1 MRRKRWLRARLPQI
15 PSSHRTRWPQLL
27 DDKRWPVLFDDKR
40 NCFNNQ
46 DRGTNLDELYQ
57 STATANTWGIA
68 DFAYGGAP
76 TVIVYRGDNNN
87 EPLIIWSEQGARQ
100 GCTIGSLTTCYGL
113 IPTNNSI
120 IENLDIEVISVID
133 DSTFIC
139 PDWFNALTA
148 YDRSLACPNIE
159 INTEKTKILWPHES
173 EPPAGLI
180 EGCTKRGLQLVL
192 RSAKTL
198 GGMLGCNDQAA
209 IDHNLK
215 QVNSH
220 QPLLDALTHPKM
232 PPQVATGLLRVCA
245 SNKFNYLA
253 RLHPPRHTLQAAL
266 LFDERRIEAF
276 NKICD
281 ISPPLP
287 RNFTNNYIFD
297 SVLCFR
303 LAINTIVPAFYAAS
317 VVAAHSDPSLFE
329 HSSDNMPPH
338 IQHFQH
344 AWQTLINFGLPVDT
358 QPPVNANGIPTR
370 NALATLPQDFNSIP
384 EFYHPSLSAD
394 DPAKIQRS
402 LSPRPCQPSD
412 ANTSWRSLTT
422 QPSHDLTASSLR
434 VRWPCS
440 PLTTFTAREWK
451 EAVKFITNSPLDASL
466 STDTTSQLTTAQ
478 LTTSTSVTNSGKLS
492 STTATIQCATQQ
504 RVKPTPLELSQFQST
519 TTKVSSALDP
529 TESNTLM
536 KDQTSQTSPSA
547 SQTPLLIFA
556 MLARPANF

>member
-1 MRRKRWLRARLPQI
+1 
-15 PSSHRTRWPQLL
+15 
-27 DDKRWPVLFDDKR
+27 
-40 NCFNNQ
+40 
-46 DRGTNLDELYQ
+46 
-57 STATANTWGIA
+57 
-68 DFAYGGAP
+68 
-76 TVIVYRGDNNN
+76 
-87 EPLIIWSEQGARQ
+87 
-100 GCTIGSLTTCYGL
+100 
-113 IPTNNSI
+113 
-120 IENLDIEVISVID
+120 
-133 DSTFIC
+133 
-139 PDWFNALTA
+139 
-148 YDRSLACPNIE
+148 
-159 INTEKTKILWPHES
+159 
-173 EPPAGLI
+173 
-180 EGCTKRGLQLVL
+180 
-192 RSAKTL
+192 
-198 GGMLGCNDQAA
+198 MLGCNDQAA

-303 LAINTIVPAFYAAS
+303 LAINTIVPAFFAAS

-344 AWQTLINFGLPVDT
+344 AWQTLINFGLPADT

-402 LSPRPCQPSD
+402 LSKALSAQRREYVLEISD
-412 ANTSWRSLTT
+412 NATVARLNSLQSEGAMAWFFST
-422 QPSHDLTASSLR
+422 
-434 VRWPCS
+434 PCS

-466 STDTTSQLTTAQ
+466 STCICGHDLSANNSPINHFNVCHKFRKTFINNRHNSVCHATTSQANSVGIVAVSEYNHQGLERTRPDGIQYFDERPNQSDVTIRQPDATSYLRYARSPGKLLDIAEKAKHKKYDGQATAEGASFRA
-478 LTTSTSVTNSGKLS
+478 LALEAYGALGKEFLEHIKKLVKHAADHNSFLALSTSP
-492 STTATIQCATQQ
+492 TALKQRFIAEISAALMKGNANIRLKATQQ
-504 RVKPTPLELSQFQST
+504 CLAYAKRSPNQAHHSSKTNQAHQSLSNKSFYLSSFSPCYARPTLP
-519 TTKVSSALDP
+519 SSSSPPPSL
-529 TESNTLM
+529 L
-536 KDQTSQTSPSA
+536 SPS
-547 SQTPLLIFA
+547 LF
-556 MLARPANF
+556 R